1 MAPAVSPNAIRAASP
16 NGEAETRSAALGII
30 PIIAVVE
37 ST

>member
-16 NGEAETRSAALGII
+16 NGEAETRSAVLGII